1 MKKIQKPYGR
11 QRWRALG
18 CGGPRPC
25 PHREPRG
32 AGPGYCR
39 LSAAARA
46 HSSRPSWS
54 ALRITDPSI
63 LREGDLCRPGGT
75 GRTAGRTAAPP
86 LLAFSGRCPLF
97 SSPLPCLPFS
107 PPSPWP
113 CFSTSINGSLSALPL
128 DLSHP
133 LSALSIFPCP
143 LSPVSGCH
151 LASSLNTHVPDSGPG
166 APSPARDQMRVSH
179 INFSEKGSP
188 SAWRRDP
195 TLVTAATRQPKENK
209 SPERNPRS
217 VQESE
222 SGLSPPSPA
231 QPPEAN

>member
-1 MKKIQKPYGR
+1 MRGGRRCPGDRRGPCAAFVPGRRARGPNPSNCLQIVKKIQKPYGR

-75 GRTAGRTAAPP
+75 GHTAGRTAARPP
-86 LLAFSGRCPLF
+86 LAFSRPCRLFRVFPASFSPSPPSLCPFLGVYKW
-97 SSPLPCLPFS
+97 FS
-107 PPSPWP
+107 PPCLSVFFYVPFP
-113 CFSTSINGSLSALPL
+113 ISGSLSFLL
-128 DLSHP
+128 GH
-133 LSALSIFPCP
+133 
-143 LSPVSGCH
+143 
-151 LASSLNTHVPDSGPG
+151 
-166 APSPARDQMRVSH
+166 ARS
-179 INFSEKGSP
+179 
-188 SAWRRDP
+188 
-195 TLVTAATRQPKENK
+195 
-209 SPERNPRS
+209 
-217 VQESE
+217 
-222 SGLSPPSPA
+222 
-231 QPPEAN
+231 

>member
-1 MKKIQKPYGR
+1 MPGGPPRRGPCAAFVPGRRARGPNPSNCLQIVKKIQKPYGR

-75 GRTAGRTAAPP
+75 GRKARTAARP
-86 LLAFSGRCPLF
+86 LLAFSGLCSLLSSTLPILLFPLR
-97 SSPLPCLPFS
+97 LPAPV
-107 PPSPWP
+107 
-113 CFSTSINGSLSALPL
+113 SINGSLSPL
-128 DLSHP
+128 TLS
-133 LSALSIFPCP
+133 
-143 LSPVSGCH
+143 
-151 LASSLNTHVPDSGPG
+151 
-166 APSPARDQMRVSH
+166 
-179 INFSEKGSP
+179 
-188 SAWRRDP
+188 
-195 TLVTAATRQPKENK
+195 
-209 SPERNPRS
+209 
-217 VQESE
+217 
-222 SGLSPPSPA
+222 LSPPRSA
-231 QPPEAN
+231 SSISQCSLLLFLAVT